1 MSDILLNTTMNNKDD
16 NAQPVSPPS
25 VKYKRRGKTRALG
38 ESISGLTKPV
48 FGKRGLAD
56 GTIIHNWRLIAGQHL
71 AAHTIP
77 EKITWPAGRKAA
89 GVLHL
94 KVGNSGLAPEIQHLE
109 PLLIEKIN
117 GYFGYMAVEKIRL
130 IHGPLPSK
138 PLDHGRG
145 SPRPLEPIEENQLS
159 KELDEIDDPQLRQA
173 LEKLGRSV
181 IGRS

>member
-1 MSDILLNTTMNNKDD
+1 MNHRNDKSE
-16 NAQPVSPPS
+16 PVSAPS
-25 VKYKRRGKTRALG
+25 PKYKRRGKARALG

-56 GTIIHNWRLIAGQHL
+56 GTIIHNWRTIVGQHL

-89 GVLHL
+89 GTLHL

-117 GYFGYMAVEKIRL
+117 GYFGYMAVEKVRL
-130 IHGPLPSK
+130 IHGPLPIK
-138 PLDHGRG
+138 PLEQGRG
-145 SPRPLEPIEENQLS
+145 PPRPLEPVEEKKLS
-159 KELDEIDDPQLRQA
+159 SELDEIDDPQLRQA